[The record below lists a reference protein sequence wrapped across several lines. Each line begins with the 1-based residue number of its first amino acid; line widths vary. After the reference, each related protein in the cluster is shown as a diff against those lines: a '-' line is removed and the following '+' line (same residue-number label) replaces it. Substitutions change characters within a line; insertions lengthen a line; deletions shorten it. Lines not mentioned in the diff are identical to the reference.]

1 MLNDYLSDLHF
12 WETLGLIMF
21 GSILLW
27 SIFSGISSLIQ
38 HWRRPERP
46 DAPAPLPADDRED
59 FIRDLRREEPDK
71 REMPLP
77 APFLSEQT
85 DDCTMPAVQTENSDE
100 WPSMEQPQTTE
111 PVSGKKIVIPDFE
124 QTYMTRH
131 DIHVRSALYVSIDTK
146 RKVLEVVKKIG
157 SEYMTATSY
166 VENIVQQHLELYK
179 DDINRIY
186 KQKGTKNLI

>member
-59 FIRDLRREEPDK
+59 FIRDRRREEPDK
-71 REMPLP
+71 REMLLP

>member
-1 MLNDYLSDLHF
+1 MLYS
-12 WETLGLIMF
+12 
-21 GSILLW
+21 
-27 SIFSGISSLIQ
+27 
-38 HWRRPERP
+38 
-46 DAPAPLPADDRED
+46 
-59 FIRDLRREEPDK
+59 
-71 REMPLP
+71 
-77 APFLSEQT
+77 FLSESGVLDISLLALGTGIIVLSILGLLHLGKRRGHNKAGHFSEQP
-85 DDCTMPAVQTENSDE
+85 DDCAMPAVQTENSDE
-100 WPSMEQPQTTE
+100 WASMEQPQTTE

-166 VENIVQQHLELYK
+166 VENIVRQHLELYK
-179 DDINRIY
+179 NDINRIY

>member
-59 FIRDLRREEPDK
+59 FIRDQRPEEPDK

-77 APFLSEQT
+77 APFQSEQT
-85 DDCTMPAVQTENSDE
+85 DDCAMPAVQTENSDE